1 MSNELTTAQH
11 EELSIALGNLLQEL
25 ESLLSATESGTAPV
39 KLKDNQGRLSRMDEL
54 HNQSILVANRNVA
67 KNRLKSIRQ
76 ARVRID
82 DGSYGY
88 CLDCD
93 EPIGIARLR
102 AYPDATKCIECQSVS
117 EQNRQK

>member
-1 MSNELTTAQH
+1 MTEALTQAELEAA
-11 EELSIALGNLLQEL
+11 LSDLQQEL
-25 ESLLSATESGTAPV
+25 KALLEATESGTAPV

-67 KNRLKSIRQ
+67 KNRLKSVLQ
-76 ARVRID
+76 AKSRIE

-93 EPIGIARLR
+93 EPIAVARLR
-102 AYPDATKCIECQSVS
+102 AYPDAHMCIECQSDS
-117 EQNRQK
+117 EGIR